1 MNRIRIALLAATIAG
16 AATAAAAQTPVKTG
30 IVVRGVNGDLP
41 RTCDFSREEVDQS
54 GRMTG
59 ASVQCKKDGTLKQ
72 VLAHLP
78 TTFSAYCQVSAS
90 DLGGARLITAP
101 LADDPEHCDLSAI
114 TPKDAQRRF
123 GGAVQR

>member
-1 MNRIRIALLAATIAG
+1 MNSIRIALLAATIA
-16 AATAAAAQTPVKTG
+16 ATATAVAAEERVARG

-59 ASVQCKKDGTLKQ
+59 ASVQCKKDGTLRE

-78 TTFSAYCQVSAS
+78 ATFNAYCQVRAA

-101 LADDPEHCDLSAI
+101 LADNPEHCDLSAI

>member
-1 MNRIRIALLAATIAG
+1 MNKIRIALLAATMAVI
-16 AATAAAAQTPVKTG
+16 ATAAAAQTPVKTG

-59 ASVQCKKDGTLKQ
+59 ASVQCKKDGTLRE

-78 TTFSAYCQVSAS
+78 ATFNAYCQVRAA

-101 LADDPEHCDLSAI
+101 LADNPEHCDLSAI